1 MWDCLRNGIRYL
13 MYPLVNIQKLWK
25 ITIFNG
31 KTHYKWSIFHS
42 YVSLPEGINL
52 GILGMY

>member
-25 ITIFNG
+25 ITVFNG

-42 YVSLPEGINL
+42 YVSLPEGTKL